1 MTATGP
7 GVPGVPTTGGT
18 AGQPAV
24 RQPAVRPQRRR
35 RPSGEP
41 APLQRGTLETSG
53 RAWLVLCLV
62 GLAGSL
68 VWAIPPVAATLTHAD
83 EVVLGWVAAL
93 RADALTPVA
102 RDINVI
108 GSLWTVRVLMW
119 TTIVVLVVFRRW
131 RHLFVLLLS
140 VLVFTSLLD
149 TLIMLFARERPVG
162 VRILGVWQGFS
173 HPSKPVGLLAFT
185 LVAMV
190 YALAPHGRARDLAKL
205 AIVAPVAMLA
215 AARLYLAVDHPS
227 AVASAIVVGVAIP
240 LVGFRLFAPAQLFP
254 LVYRRGRAA
263 HLTID
268 ERRTQAIHTALR
280 DQLGLRSVSVA
291 PFNLAE
297 SFGSTPLRIVLDDG
311 GVLFGKLYA
320 ASHMR
325 ADRWYKLG
333 RTLLYGRLEDER
345 PFSTVR
351 RLVQQEDYMGR
362 VMRDAG
368 LPVAAPH
375 GFVELT
381 PEREYLLVTEFI
393 DDARESGDAD
403 ITDATIDDAL
413 RVVRRLWDAGLA
425 HRDIKPANVL
435 VRSDGRV
442 ALIDVFFG
450 QVRPSPWRQAV
461 DLAAMM
467 IVLALRTDAERVYE
481 HALRYFSPTDI
492 AEAFAATSEATRP
505 SLHRMMRADGR
516 DLLARFRALAPP
528 HPRIRVQRWSA
539 RRIGLTISVLLG
551 GVLVTSML
559 VDSLH
564 GAGLL

>member
-1 MTATGP
+1 MTSADPNAVAPPTVA
-7 GVPGVPTTGGT
+7 VP
-18 AGQPAV
+18 
-24 RQPAVRPQRRR
+24 RRRR

-41 APLQRGTLETSG
+41 APLPRGELATSG
-53 RAWLVLCLV
+53 TAWLVLAMVLLPGALFWFIPPLAAIMSSV
-62 GLAGSL
+62 DEALLRGLAHVRVGA
-68 VWAIPPVAATLTHAD
+68 VTPVVRAVATL
-83 EVVLGWVAAL
+83 
-93 RADALTPVA
+93 
-102 RDINVI
+102 
-108 GSLWTVRVLMW
+108 GSLWIIRPLLWV
-119 TTIVVLVVFRRW
+119 TIVVLVVFRRW
-131 RHLFVLLLS
+131 RHLFVFLVSLAIFDEVMDALVVLL
-140 VLVFTSLLD
+140 
-149 TLIMLFARERPVG
+149 ARERPVS
-162 VRILGVWQGFS
+162 VEILGVWQGFS

-190 YALAPHGRARDLAKL
+190 YTLAPHGPARNLAKRAVIVPIGLL
-205 AIVAPVAMLA
+205 AV
-215 AARLYLAVDHPS
+215 ARLYLAVDPPT
-227 AVASAIVVGVAIP
+227 AIVAAVVLAVTIP
-240 LVGFRLFAPAQLFP
+240 LVAFRVFVPYELFP

-268 ERRTQAIHTALR
+268 ERRLHAIRTALQ
-280 DQLGLRSVSVA
+280 DQLGLTAHEVA
-291 PFNLAE
+291 PFNLTE

-311 GVLFGKLYA
+311 SVVFGKLYA

-351 RLVQQEDYMGR
+351 RLVQQEDYMAR

-368 LPVAAPH
+368 LPVAEPY

-393 DDARESGDAD
+393 ADARESGDAA
-403 ITDATIDDAL
+403 ITDAVIDDAL
-413 RVVRRLWDAGLA
+413 AVVRTLWDAGLA

-435 VRSDGRV
+435 VRPDGRV

-450 QVRPSPWRQAV
+450 QIRPSPWRQAV

-467 IVLALRTDAERVYE
+467 IVLALRTDAETVYD
-481 HALRYFSPTDI
+481 HALRYFTPEDI

-516 DLLARFRALAPP
+516 DLLAQFRALAPP
-528 HPRIRVQRWSA
+528 HPRIRVQRWSV
-539 RRIGLTISVLLG
+539 RRFGLTIAVVVG
-551 GVLVTSML
+551 GVLGAVALFS
-559 VDSLH
+559 SLH
-564 GAGLL
+564 DMGLL